1 MGQERVKLK
10 LWPCINPT
18 YRLVGNL
25 GEETEILRKQ
35 TAVGAGAFTLKCYE
49 LSKALFLCYVP
60 RLSGTAL
67 FRTWLRETLEI

>member
-18 YRLVGNL
+18 YPLVGNL
-25 GEETEILRKQ
+25 REETEILRKQ
-35 TAVGAGAFTLKCYE
+35 TAVGAGA

-60 RLSGTAL
+60 HLSGTPL
-67 FRTWLRETLEI
+67 CRTWLCEMLQV